1 MTWDLCI
8 FLFFSLYRWHGSY
21 RFLSMFDNSHVICRY
36 YIYCEFQWH
45 AAPEVRIH
53 LCVSSRLLWSKGPLM
68 PILGIAEE
76 NVVCEPF
83 GYCVAWCEDSYPI
96 TTWRSY
102 LFAWRGIHSPLTDSW
117 IGYLLPHGSGA
128 TSVASVTL
136 RRSKGL
142 SVVTAAL
149 QWVCNRS
156 IPTDHNLHTTEL
168 NTNFTFNLQ
177 QHGVQGHVSWS
188 AVWWPPI
195 RL

>member
-1 MTWDLCI
+1 MNQKNHSTLSISNKLC
-8 FLFFSLYRWHGSY
+8 GSQMVNHTLDGFY
-21 RFLSMFDNSHVICRY
+21 IIYTTYIYIYIYVEREYTNCKYSNCTYIY
-36 YIYCEFQWH
+36 IYIYCEFQWH

-117 IGYLLPHGSGA
+117 IGYLLPHIYTHYLYTYACHMS
-128 TSVASVTL
+128 
-136 RRSKGL
+136 
-142 SVVTAAL
+142 
-149 QWVCNRS
+149 
-156 IPTDHNLHTTEL
+156 
-168 NTNFTFNLQ
+168 
-177 QHGVQGHVSWS
+177 
-188 AVWWPPI
+188 
-195 RL
+195 